1 AAAMSPGRP
10 GRLTWVAAMAGRSMD
25 VAKGDSYP
33 FDSVPATPA
42 AEIAAAWRRERLDV
56 PVSSIEIVT
65 PIWRPAKLLADDR
78 RRVLQACGVDP
89 ATLDLLSVLRRAG
102 PPYRLTTREI
112 AARALVTA
120 GAVSQ
125 RVSRAEREHLVER
138 AAAGDGTRSVT
149 VTLTA
154 DGHALVERVVDQVL
168 GREAR
173 LVQGLRPA
181 ERAALGALLGRLPRE
196 VARQVGAGCR
206 RPCYRPRRDR
216 CLGTWPGISAAGER
230 TGAGA
235 GAPAWTPTPYR
246 NTSDP
251 PCAAPMQTPVAA
263 ARETM
268 RMPAGVDAWRG

>member
-1 AAAMSPGRP
+1 
-10 GRLTWVAAMAGRSMD
+10 MAED
-25 VAKGDSYP
+25 DSYP

-42 AEIAAAWRRERLDV
+42 AEIAAAWRRERPGV

-65 PIWRPAKLLADDR
+65 PIWRLAKLLADDR
-78 RRVLQACGVDP
+78 RRVLHACGVDA
-89 ATLDLLSVLRRAG
+89 ATLDLLSVLRRDG

-154 DGHALVERVVDQVL
+154 DGHALTERVVDQVL

-181 ERAALGALLGRLPRE
+181 ERAALGALLDRLLRD
-196 VARQVGAGCR
+196 VARQVGAG
-206 RPCYRPRRDR
+206 RP
-216 CLGTWPGISAAGER
+216 A
-230 TGAGA
+230 TGL
-235 GAPAWTPTPYR
+235 P
-246 NTSDP
+246 
-251 PCAAPMQTPVAA
+251 AA
-263 ARETM
+263 ARPVPGDLAGHQRGAGPHRSRGGRACLDADAVAEHE
-268 RMPAGVDAWRG
+268 RPAVGRADADPGGRGEGDHEDARRRRGVAVILGDPPGDVP